1 VVLLAGV
8 AAMLHSGPRE
18 RLTLIAAGAGAGLA
32 SAFNAP
38 LAGLIF
44 VLEELQR
51 DFRPTV
57 FSAAFVAAVVGNVV
71 SRLFTGQLPVFI
83 VPDHSIQPL
92 HTLAM
97 FAALGVVCGLVGV
110 LFNKA
115 LVGGLSLVDRLNQL
129 QKLFYTA
136 VIGAI
141 VALAGFWYPEFI
153 GGGHRFTEHILLG
166 QIGMQ
171 SVLGFLTMRMLLT
184 LASYSTGAP
193 GGIFAPLL
201 VLGALIGY
209 GACVI
214 VWI

>member
-1 VVLLAGV
+1 MVLLAGV

-18 RLTLIAAGAGAGLA
+18 RLTLIAAGAGVGLA

-115 LVGGLSLVDRLNQL
+115 LVGGLSS
-129 QKLFYTA
+129 
-136 VIGAI
+136 
-141 VALAGFWYPEFI
+141 P
-153 GGGHRFTEHILLG
+153 
-166 QIGMQ
+166 
-171 SVLGFLTMRMLLT
+171 
-184 LASYSTGAP
+184 
-193 GGIFAPLL
+193 
-201 VLGALIGY
+201 
-209 GACVI
+209 
-214 VWI
+214 